1 MKEEIV
7 KELLYKL
14 RKKRRTIKEM
24 AEYCDVS
31 RPTML
36 KLVNK
41 GEGTIDL
48 LEKAR
53 KFLALQEE

>member
-14 RKKRRTIKEM
+14 RERKKTVKEM
-24 AEYCDVS
+24 AEYCEVS

-53 KFLALQEE
+53 KFLSF

>member
-14 RKKRRTIKEM
+14 RDRKKTIKEM
-24 AEYCDVS
+24 AEYCEVS

-53 KFLALQEE
+53 KFLSF

>member
-7 KELLYKL
+7 KERLYKL
-14 RKKRRTIKEM
+14 RERKKTIKEM
-24 AEYCDVS
+24 AEYCEVS

-53 KFLALQEE
+53 KFLSF